1 MGTVGKSFINTG
13 QVLSPHSFYTSISDI
28 ESFVESFYRPH
39 KMALWNHLVPDL
51 VQLGVQERETDKLPH
66 SRYPSSPPAENE
78 YDSYQTDKK
87 QSARDQ
93 APHTGNDGGGGGTGR
108 PDRKPTSTMGRE
120 RIAEVCI

>member
-1 MGTVGKSFINTG
+1 
-13 QVLSPHSFYTSISDI
+13 
-28 ESFVESFYRPH
+28 
-39 KMALWNHLVPDL
+39 MALWNHLVPDL

-93 APHTGNDGGGGGTGR
+93 APHTGSDGGGGAGR
-108 PDRKPTSTMGRE
+108 PDRKPTSTMGQE